1 MATEISLEKKLL
13 NTIRLLKKDFGLA
26 GLKAEFEAEGS
37 SSEDIHRLKRLA
49 IKANTKLF
57 VKIGGVEALRDLYD
71 CYDIGV
77 DGIIAP
83 MVETKFAAKKY
94 LEMLNKIYSKNK
106 PHISINIES
115 VTGVKNI
122 DEILKTLNGFLNNI
136 TIGRKDLSSSFFN
149 NKIKPNSNE
158 IKKIIKYICKKNNRY
173 NVTTTV
179 GGGISQKT
187 IDIYKKDTFMKKKIL
202 RYETR
207 KVIIDKKFFFIKK
220 DIIKKCLEF
229 EKIYILLKK
238 ELFDLKMNSEILRLS
253 ELKNRV

>member
-1 MATEISLEKKLL
+1 MYLESEHNLFK
-13 NTIRLLKKDFGLA
+13 NLKI
-26 GLKAEFEAEGS
+26 LKQKFYIQGIKTEFEAEGS
-37 SSEDIHRLKRLA
+37 NQFDIYKLRSLTNKLD
-49 IKANTKLF
+49 IKLYI
-57 VKIGGVEALRDLYD
+57 KIGGVEAVN
-71 CYDIGV
+71 DIYFCVEVGA

-187 IDIYKKDTFMKKKIL
+187 IYIYKKDTFMKKKIL

-220 DIIKKCLEF
+220 DIIKKCLEL